1 MPDSPTQ
8 RAILFADICGSSGLY
23 KALGNHAA
31 EMKIR
36 ELLGRVISAVA
47 DHKGTVIKT
56 IGDEVMASFAKPA
69 HALTCSQAIQRQ
81 FHRSAG
87 ALQLRLGASYGDVVI
102 NEQQDV
108 FGDTVNDAAFVAR
121 IARAEEIIVTHGF
134 FQALPDTRAL
144 ECREFDRV
152 SLKGGDERQMIYRVQ
167 WQSETS
173 PSATQVM
180 NLVHTTQQI
189 KRQLLTLQ
197 IQDQPL
203 QIGPE
208 DTPFH
213 LGRSDQN
220 SAVVDSQFASREH
233 CHILYRRGKYVL
245 IDHSTNGTY
254 VQPDGHREIYLRREE
269 LPLEGQG
276 QFSLGQPV
284 SANDCPLHYHNK
296 QH

>member
-1 MPDSPTQ
+1 MPETPPQ
-8 RAILFADICGSSGLY
+8 LAILFADICGSSSLY

-36 ELLGRVISAVA
+36 ELLARVIKAVIS
-47 DHKGTVIKT
+47 HNGTVIKT
-56 IGDEVMASFAKPA
+56 IGDEVMASFVQPEQ
-69 HALTCSQAIQRQ
+69 ALDCSQSIQRE

-87 ALQLRLGASYGDVVI
+87 ALQLRLGAGFGEVVI
-102 NEQQDV
+102 NEAQDV

-121 IARAEEIIVTHGF
+121 IARAEEIIITHTL
-134 FQALPDTRAL
+134 FQALPKSRAR

-152 SLKGGDERQMIYRVQ
+152 SLKGGAEKQMIYRVQ
-167 WQSETS
+167 WQNDTS
-173 PSATQVM
+173 HSATQVM
-180 NLVHTTQQI
+180 NLVNTTQQV

-197 IQDQPL
+197 YLEQQL
-203 QIGPE
+203 QIAPE

-213 LGRSDQN
+213 LGRSEQN

-233 CHILYRRGKYVL
+233 CHVLYRRGKYVL

-269 LPLEGQG
+269 FPLEGQG

-284 SANDCPLHYHNK
+284 SANGCPLHYHNK
-296 QH
+296 Q

>member
-8 RAILFADICGSSGLY
+8 LAILFADICGSSGLY

-36 ELLGRVISAVA
+36 ELLARVISAVTE
-47 DHKGTVIKT
+47 HEGTVIKT
-56 IGDEVMASFAKPA
+56 IGDEVMASFARPTQ
-69 HALTCSQAIQRQ
+69 ALSCSQAIQRQ

-87 ALQLRLGASYGDVVI
+87 ALQLRLGASYGEVVI
-102 NEQQDV
+102 NEHQDV

-121 IARAEEIIVTHGF
+121 IARAEEIITTHALF
-134 FQALPDTRAL
+134 AALPAARKA

-152 SLKGGDERQMIYRVQ
+152 SLKGGDEKQMIYRVQ

-173 PSATQVM
+173 HSATQVM

-197 IQDQPL
+197 YQDQQL
-203 QIGPE
+203 HIAPE
-208 DTPFH
+208 DTPFQ
-213 LGRSDQN
+213 LGRSEQN
-220 SAVVDSQFASREH
+220 SAIVDSQFASREH

-284 SANDCPLHYHNK
+284 SANPNPLHYHNK
-296 QH
+296 QQ